1 MNNCRLV
8 WLVKYDAP
16 RNVFSPSSVG
26 RPCQSQG
33 QLEPMGNCVGFKT
46 QSKRMPFTNK
56 CGFIINRKDVEKT
69 WFYVVH
75 NKFSQVGA

>member
-8 WLVKYDAP
+8 WLAKYDAP
-16 RNVFSPSSVG
+16 ENVFTPSIVG
-26 RPCQSQG
+26 RPVNHRVNWR
-33 QLEPMGNCVGFKT
+33 LMGTCVGFKT
-46 QSKRMPFTNK
+46 QSKRMSFTNK